1 MTHSLGTRE
10 GAVNGCA
17 SIVETR
23 GVLDR
28 AVPRA
33 PEWRMAVKIDDT
45 DRRIIL
51 LLQQD
56 GRMSARDVARRL
68 GGITDRAVRYRID
81 RLLSS
86 GAIDVIAVVNNE
98 VVGYPV
104 LGDVMIELPQSRVR
118 DTLAELADDE
128 LVCYLGA
135 DLERG
140 AITIQ
145 IAARDEYEFHDW
157 VSRRLRSLEGA
168 ALMKSTVV
176 RQVTKGSDRWPPP
189 QGGG

>member
-1 MTHSLGTRE
+1 
-10 GAVNGCA
+10 
-17 SIVETR
+17 
-23 GVLDR
+23 
-28 AVPRA
+28 
-33 PEWRMAVKIDDT
+33 MAVKIDET

-81 RLLSS
+81 RLLRT
-86 GAIDVIAVVNNE
+86 GTIDVIAVVNNE

-104 LGDVMIELPQSRVR
+104 LGDVIIEVPQSRVR
-118 DTLAELADDE
+118 DTLAALADDE

-140 AITIQ
+140 AVTIQ
-145 IAARDEYEFHDW
+145 IAARDEYEFHTW
-157 VSRRLRSLEGA
+157 VSRLLRAADGA
-168 ALMKSTVV
+168 TLVKSTVV

-189 QGGG
+189 QGDVARPGR

>member
-1 MTHSLGTRE
+1 
-10 GAVNGCA
+10 
-17 SIVETR
+17 
-23 GVLDR
+23 
-28 AVPRA
+28 
-33 PEWRMAVKIDDT
+33 MAVKIDDT